1 MLIAAVIGWKLTCDQ
16 NPVAAQ
22 PQPKPAKIVHHFE
35 PVPYTEGDL
44 AIDTATG
51 LKCKTWEWVCVD
63 KKGAVAPVGTQMY
76 GMYCR
81 DLATMPTC
89 YQVAAHE
96 EVPQ

>member
-1 MLIAAVIGWKLTCDQ
+1 
-16 NPVAAQ
+16 
-22 PQPKPAKIVHHFE
+22 
-35 PVPYTEGDL
+35 
-44 AIDTATG
+44 
-51 LKCKTWEWVCVD
+51 VCVD